1 MTLHPEYEELAGGK
15 EGVKNDFA
23 IVTLDRDVTAPQVRQ
38 LLVLTTCRS
47 VWGVRGTQ
55 APRPLSSALVRLCV
69 ARYKASSRTS

>member
-38 LLVLTTCRS
+38 LLVLNTCRS
-47 VWGVRGTQ
+47 VLGVRGTQ
-55 APRPLSSALVRLCV
+55 APRPLSSALGRLCV
-69 ARYKASSRTS
+69 ARYEASSRTS